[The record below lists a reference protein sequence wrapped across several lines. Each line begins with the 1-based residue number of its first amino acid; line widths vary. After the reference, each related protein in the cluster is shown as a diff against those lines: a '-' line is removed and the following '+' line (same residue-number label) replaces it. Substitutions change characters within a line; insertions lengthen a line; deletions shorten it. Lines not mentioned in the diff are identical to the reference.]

1 MITPQYFRTQTWNNI
16 ETFTKEA
23 PSQKMTIDDDI
34 SWVMW
39 QVNILQTRKKN
50 VLEFWV
56 IMEEIRTS

>member
-1 MITPQYFRTQTWNNI
+1 
-16 ETFTKEA
+16 
-23 PSQKMTIDDDI
+23 MTIDDDI